1 LDGGNYDY
9 DTSDMRRMLCSTLGH
24 NTALVDTLGQN
35 NGKTHSRAEEER
47 CVREHIPSDLA
58 WNFTEDYEC
67 CEAAYRLGYGED
79 LIPVDHERKV
89 IFFKKGIGG
98 SQPFFVLLD
107 AFKPKDEKEHLY
119 EVHFQLGTEPTT
131 ETENSITADHG
142 NGVTLA
148 LLSSGKMSVETAQY
162 EPRYTGWKK
171 KFAPG
176 AEHEHYPAPAVFFSE
191 KGREGY
197 IATALYPAKDEKC
210 PISSVS
216 CTAESFA
223 LTMKDGKKYTFDKN
237 DPAFKTYTTPERLE
251 KGMDLN

>member
-1 LDGGNYDY
+1 
-9 DTSDMRRMLCSTLGH
+9 
-24 NTALVDTLGQN
+24 
-35 NGKTHSRAEEER
+35 
-47 CVREHIPSDLA
+47 
-58 WNFTEDYEC
+58 
-67 CEAAYRLGYGED
+67 
-79 LIPVDHERKV
+79 
-89 IFFKKGIGG
+89 
-98 SQPFFVLLD
+98 
-107 AFKPKDEKEHLY
+107 
-119 EVHFQLGTEPTT
+119 
-131 ETENSITADHG
+131 
-142 NGVTLA
+142 
-148 LLSSGKMSVETAQY
+148 MSVETAQY

-191 KGREGY
+191 KGREAFV
-197 IATALYPAKDEKC
+197 ATVAYPAKDEKC